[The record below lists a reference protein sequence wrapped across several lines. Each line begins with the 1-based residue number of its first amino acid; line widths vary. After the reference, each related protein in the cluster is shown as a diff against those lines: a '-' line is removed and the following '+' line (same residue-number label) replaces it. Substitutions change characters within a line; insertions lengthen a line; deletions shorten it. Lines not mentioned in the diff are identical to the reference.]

1 MTEAFSLLF
10 AAALTLTLC
19 LKLWLGWRHIRHI
32 ARHRDQVPAAFRDSI
47 TLEQHRHA
55 ADYTIAKT
63 RLGLLSAWVDT
74 ALIAAFTFG
83 GGLQW
88 LAVHSMQ
95 WLANPLLSGMA
106 LIIAFAVISSL
117 ISLPF
122 SLYGTFGIEVRFG
135 FNKMTPAL
143 YLLDQLKGIA
153 LSIAIGLPV
162 LAIVLWLMNIAGAS
176 WWLWVWLVLCAVQL
190 LGLVLAPILIAPLF
204 NKFWP
209 LQDEALKARI
219 DALLARTGFRSNGIY
234 VMDGSRRSS
243 HSNAYFTGFGAGKR
257 IVFYDTLLEK
267 LSHDEIEAVLAHEL
281 GHYKRR
287 HISKRI
293 AIVFSLSLLFLALLG
308 QLLRTPW
315 FYAGLGIITPSM
327 AMALLLFMVATP
339 AFTFPLTPL
348 FSRSS
353 RKHEYEADDFASAQT
368 RADDLVSAL
377 VKLYRDNG
385 ATLTPDPIHSAFY
398 DSHPPAAL
406 RIQHLK
412 GNHA

>member
-1 MTEAFSLLF
+1 MIEAFSLLF
-10 AAALTLTLC
+10 AIALAATLS
-19 LKLWLGWRHIRHI
+19 LKLWLGWRHIRHVGGN
-32 ARHRDQVPAAFRDSI
+32 RHAVPAAFRDNI

-74 ALIAAFTFG
+74 ALAAAFTFG

-88 LAVHSMQ
+88 LALHSQQ
-95 WLANPLLSGMA
+95 WFASPLLSGMA
-106 LIIAFAVISSL
+106 LIVCMTVLSSL
-117 ISLPF
+117 ISLPL
-122 SLYGTFGIEVRFG
+122 SLYGTFGVEVRFG
-135 FNKMTPAL
+135 FNKMTPRL
-143 YLLDQLKGIA
+143 YLLDQLRGIGI
-153 LSIAIGLPV
+153 SILIGLPL
-162 LAIVLWLMNIAGAS
+162 LAVVLWLMDIAGPA
-176 WWLWVWLVLCAVQL
+176 WWLWVWLVLCLVQL
-190 LGLVLAPILIAPLF
+190 LGLVLYPILIAPLY

-209 LQDEALKARI
+209 LADEALKARI
-219 DALLARTGFRSNGIY
+219 DALLARTGFRSNGVY

-287 HISKRI
+287 HIAKRI
-293 AIVFSLSLLFLALLG
+293 AVAFTLSLLFLALLG
-308 QLLRTPW
+308 QLLHAPW
-315 FYAGLGIITPSM
+315 FYAGLGVTAPST
-327 AMALLLFMVATP
+327 AMALLLFMIAIP

-348 FSRSS
+348 SSRSS
-353 RKHEYEADDFASAQT
+353 RKHEYEADDFAAGET
-368 RADDLVSAL
+368 RAADLQSAL

-412 GNHA
+412 GSQS